1 LPFTPRAYAFQLLAH
16 FSLFD
21 RQVPSGAD
29 SRTVG
34 YECPEVHQLYWFNLD
49 KGPLHYIPSI
59 DKYFKLVSV

>member
-1 LPFTPRAYAFQLLAH
+1 
-16 FSLFD
+16 LFD